1 MYKSVI
7 EFNRDIPLE
16 KLAEYTAF
24 VNKAF
29 DNRGGKVENSS
40 DDPYLVIHKADDN
53 LRICLDLAL
62 IIRVFPFVTFAVL
75 TTFPSTTKLGRI
87 DDIHTRQICRKES
100 PCDHDYN
107 QHK

>member
-7 EFNRDIPLE
+7 EFSRDIPLAE
-16 KLAEYTAF
+16 LSEYTALI
-24 VNKAF
+24 NKAF

-62 IIRVFPFVTFAVL
+62 ITIVEEPNGLYKNFKAWDWIDEDDPRENGDIIKSYERVRAI
-75 TTFPSTTKLGRI
+75 S
-87 DDIHTRQICRKES
+87 HES
-100 PCDHDYN
+100 
-107 QHK
+107 